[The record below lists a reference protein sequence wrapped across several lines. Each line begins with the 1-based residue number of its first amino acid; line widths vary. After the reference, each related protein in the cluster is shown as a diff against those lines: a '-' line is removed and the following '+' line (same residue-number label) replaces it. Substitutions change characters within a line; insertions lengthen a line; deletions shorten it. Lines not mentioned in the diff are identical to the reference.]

1 MTYFVVTME
10 HGAAWD
16 DGRGIREQ
24 AGWDAH
30 ADFMDALVDEG
41 FVVLGGPLGDG
52 HRALLVVQAP
62 DEGAVRKRLALD
74 PWVPMRVL
82 SIGMLEPW
90 TIWLDGREPRPAQGA
105 GTGSRRGRLRAP
117 LRTGTAPRPDAP
129 VKSAWP
135 PA

>member
-52 HRALLVVQAP
+52 HRALLVVEAPDDGRRPQAP
-62 DEGAVRKRLALD
+62 GARPLGPDAAADDRRTRAVGDLARRERRLD
-74 PWVPMRVL
+74 Q
-82 SIGMLEPW
+82 
-90 TIWLDGREPRPAQGA
+90 QGA
-105 GTGSRRGRLRAP
+105 GGSGLP
-117 LRTGTAPRPDAP
+117 WTGTAPRPDAP

-135 PA
+135 LA

>member
-52 HRALLVVQAP
+52 HRALLVVEAP
-62 DEGAVRKRLALD
+62 DEGAVRRRLTLD
-74 PWVPMRVL
+74 PWVPMRLL
-82 SIGMLEPW
+82 SIGTFESW
-90 TIWLDGREPRPAQGA
+90 TIWLDGRAASGSGNGGRIRARAAPGSPPDRHRPA
-105 GTGSRRGRLRAP
+105 P
-117 LRTGTAPRPDAP
+117 
-129 VKSAWP
+129 
-135 PA
+135 

>member
-52 HRALLVVQAP
+52 HRALLVVQAA
-62 DEGAVRKRLALD
+62 DEDAVRNRLARD
-74 PWVPMRVL
+74 PWVPMRLL

-90 TIWLDGREPRPAQGA
+90 TIWLDGRAPSGSGNGGRIRARGAPGSPPDRHRPA
-105 GTGSRRGRLRAP
+105 P
-117 LRTGTAPRPDAP
+117 
-129 VKSAWP
+129 
-135 PA
+135 

>member
-62 DEGAVRKRLALD
+62 DEGAVRRRLALD

-90 TIWLDGREPRPAQGA
+90 TIWLDGRAASGSGSGKRIKTRAAPGSPPDRHRPA
-105 GTGSRRGRLRAP
+105 P
-117 LRTGTAPRPDAP
+117 
-129 VKSAWP
+129 
-135 PA
+135 

>member
-1 MTYFVVTME
+1 MTYFAVTME
-10 HGAAWD
+10 HAPAWD

-62 DEGAVRKRLALD
+62 DEGAVRRRLTLD
-74 PWVPMRVL
+74 PWVPMRLL

-90 TIWLDGREPRPAQGA
+90 TIWLDGRAASGSGSGNRTKARAAPGSPPDRHRPA
-105 GTGSRRGRLRAP
+105 P
-117 LRTGTAPRPDAP
+117 
-129 VKSAWP
+129 
-135 PA
+135 